1 MTITKHTKKDINRY
15 ISIIRS
21 SKEPTPDVIE
31 TILKEKI
38 SSNAKILELGCG
50 EGRDAIFLLDKNY
63 DILAIDYSNT
73 VIEKCKELSNY
84 NYNDK
89 FKQFDIFEDEI
100 NTFIIGEAIKE
111 ARKKK
116 QLTQEQLGNLVG
128 VKKEQISKIESGK
141 NLTLNTI
148 SRVLHAMGLQAH
160 LNIPS
165 VGQYAL

>member
-1 MTITKHTKKDINRY
+1 MEEMKFFTEEEI
-15 ISIIRS
+15 
-21 SKEPTPDVIE
+21 
-31 TILKEKI
+31 
-38 SSNAKILELGCG
+38 
-50 EGRDAIFLLDKNY
+50 LDKHIGKIGTPHRN
-63 DILAIDYSNT
+63 
-73 VIEKCKELSNY
+73 
-84 NYNDK
+84 
-89 FKQFDIFEDEI
+89 QFEDEI

-141 NLTLNTI
+141 NLTLNTN

>member
-1 MTITKHTKKDINRY
+1 MEEMKFFTEEEI
-15 ISIIRS
+15 
-21 SKEPTPDVIE
+21 
-31 TILKEKI
+31 
-38 SSNAKILELGCG
+38 
-50 EGRDAIFLLDKNY
+50 LDKHIGQIGTPHRN
-63 DILAIDYSNT
+63 
-73 VIEKCKELSNY
+73 
-84 NYNDK
+84 
-89 FKQFDIFEDEI
+89 QFEDEI